1 MGKIAEFLT
10 FYFYTL
16 RGDEKENRLHIHIS
30 KKKKGKKYHLAKIW
44 LESNGEKDIQVA
56 YNLGIDE
63 RKLKKIIAFL
73 DKNYNKIVK
82 NIDKTYK
89 GFKTE
94 IIMCKIQ
101 GVTAELHKIAFE
113 RRGYITFYFEDKRIV
128 SVPLSNFPAIK
139 KLNAKQ
145 RKEWEVI
152 DDQYFSF
159 LAINEIYSITDILYM

>member
-16 RGDEKENRLHIHIS
+16 PFDENENRLHIHVL

-44 LESNGEKDIQVA
+44 LECNGVKDIQVE

-63 RKLKKIIAFL
+63 RNLKKIIAFL

-82 NIDKTYK
+82 NINQTYN
-89 GFKTE
+89 GIKTE
-94 IIMCKIQ
+94 PIMCKIQ

-128 SVPLSNFPAIK
+128 SVPLSNFPTIK

-145 RKEWEVI
+145 RKDWEVI

-159 LAINEIYSITDILYM
+159 LAINEIYSIKDILYL